1 MEATSQV
8 LVPSPSSPDNAIVS
22 PESLSHHSSPAK
34 SSRVLH
40 YAQHVTIDE
49 TRLPSSLRSSHQ
61 LLQQSRRSTSSSASP
76 PPPFQSGPLTPTM
89 SVLSNNSL
97 NRVDSSQMLVPHHS
111 SAFRIDSQT
120 TKSPGSPTT
129 AASTTTQHLAVLYQT
144 HHHLHPIL
152 TSPTRRPSRLPDT
165 SRFLHQQA
173 LGYSPAQREIKAW
186 VKAEKLMT
194 VKLIKQQFSELK
206 YAINTFK
213 YSRHEFIS
221 GGVVN
226 DICFAWL
233 SRFRSDA
240 FCSTLSA
247 LYGKILVVMGWVLI
261 QVKWCRLNPFA
272 S

>member
-49 TRLPSSLRSSHQ
+49 TRLPSSLRSSHHQ
-61 LLQQSRRSTSSSASP
+61 LLQQQSRRSTPSSP
-76 PPPFQSGPLTPTM
+76 PPPFQSGHMSPAM

-97 NRVDSSQMLVPHHS
+97 GQVDNSQAIVPHHS
-111 SAFRIDSQT
+111 SAFRIDSQM
-120 TKSPGSPTT
+120 TKAAASPTNGS
-129 AASTTTQHLAVLYQT
+129 STTTQHLAVLYQT

-152 TSPTRRPSRLPDT
+152 TSPARRQSRLPDT

-173 LGYSPAQREIKAW
+173 LGYQPAQREIKAW
-186 VKAEKLMT
+186 VSVSKHNWKNCWLTQKLSN
-194 VKLIKQQFSELK
+194 ISESESVVN
-206 YAINTFK
+206 IFK
-213 YSRHEFIS
+213 YSEHEFLFWKIF
-221 GGVVN
+221 N
-226 DICFAWL
+226 DLWL
-233 SRFRSDA
+233 SCFRSDA

-247 LYGKILVVMGWVLI
+247 LYGKILVVMGWVMR
-261 QVKWCRLNPFA
+261 C
-272 S
+272 